1 MTMAYT
7 PLPTPSPSGDQW
19 GEQLNDAIGDRTNDK
34 IKRIIA
40 GKGLHIDASDPQ
52 QPVISRTDIDLLG
65 LQNYRG
71 EWVGENA
78 LIYSQDFSDIPSST
92 TLPPELLVTSSFALS
107 YEEGLLTYTPNP
119 WSIVATATPSPIA
132 EDYPYSINLQSTATH
147 KYFTIY
153 LPKISTFRYQIHTIK
168 FWHREVGGAG
178 ALTNVLVDGNT
189 ISTIAES
196 DTDVE
201 STVTGF
207 NAYNTITLSSAHG
220 IQNFRYTGIRLYG
233 RVLTPPYVMGDIVS
247 HGGVLYKCIYST
259 TQQEPGTGAHWEVVP
274 YTMLPPGAPYTE
286 AINATVARSD
296 SRIDDKYDPLWGAPS
311 IYDLEFDTD
320 TSTIPSGWAW
330 LNQGTSTYN
339 QKFGCGVLSTAINA
353 DSIITLRG
361 ISRDLPSEST
371 WTATAKIIGTNLRS
385 TESFGLILED
395 STNGDYVTFG
405 KNMSGITVSH
415 YSDYTTK
422 VSELTPIDISD
433 ISYFRVKYISPTN
446 VDFLISSD
454 GVSWNSIST
463 GYNLSGKLTSASKL
477 GVFSSNNEVAA
488 HWLRI
493 RTS

>member
-1 MTMAYT
+1 MTMTYT

-40 GKGLHIDASDPQ
+40 GRGLHVDTSDPQ

-71 EWVGENA
+71 EWADENA

-92 TLPPELLVTSSFALS
+92 TLPPELLVSSSFALS
-107 YEEGLLTYTPNP
+107 YEEGLLTYTPAS
-119 WSIVATATPSPIA
+119 WSIIATATPSPIA
-132 EDYPYSINLQSTATH
+132 EDFPYSINLQTSGNS

-168 FWHREVGGAG
+168 FWHRRSGSS
-178 ALTNVLVDGNT
+178 LTTNVLIDGST
-189 ISTIAES
+189 LSTITETEI
-196 DTDVE
+196 DTE
-201 STVTGF
+201 TTVTGF
-207 NAYNTITLSSAHG
+207 NAYNTITLFSTPGAAHL
-220 IQNFRYTGIRLYG
+220 RYTGIRLYG
-233 RVLTPPYVMGDIVS
+233 RVLTPPYLMGDVVS
-247 HGGVLYKCIYST
+247 HEGVLYKCIYST

-311 IYDLEFDTD
+311 TYDLEFDTD

-353 DSIITLRG
+353 DSITTLRG

-405 KNMSGITVSH
+405 KNMSGTTVSH

-422 VSELTPIDISD
+422 VSELTPIDVSD
-433 ISYFRVKYISPTN
+433 ISYFRIKYNSSTS

-454 GVSWNSIST
+454 GVSWNSVST
-463 GYNLSGKLTSASKL
+463 GYNLSSNLTSASKL
-477 GVFSSNNEVAA
+477 GVFSSNNEIAV
-488 HWLRI
+488 HWIRI

>member
-1 MTMAYT
+1 MTMTYT
-7 PLPTPSPSGDQW
+7 PLPTPNPSGDQW

-40 GKGLHIDASDPQ
+40 GRGLHIDASDPQ

-71 EWVGENA
+71 EWVDENA

-107 YEEGLLTYTPNP
+107 YEEGLLTYTPAS
-119 WSIVATATPSPIA
+119 WSVVATASSSPIEA
-132 EDYPYSINLQSTATH
+132 DYPYSINLQSTTTH

-168 FWHREVGGAG
+168 FWHSKVGSG
-178 ALTNVLVDGNT
+178 LSTNVLIDGST
-189 ISTIAES
+189 LSTILELNS
-196 DTDVE
+196 DVE
-201 STVTGF
+201 TTVTGF
-207 NAYNTITLSSAHG
+207 NAYNTITLHTITASPSA
-220 IQNFRYTGIRLYG
+220 RYTGIRLYG
-233 RVLTPPYVMGDIVS
+233 RALTPPYAMGDIVS
-247 HGGVLYKCIYST
+247 HEGVLYKCIYST

-286 AINATVARSD
+286 AINATVTRAD
-296 SRIDDKYDPLWGAPS
+296 SRVDDKYDPLWGAPS
-311 IYDLEFDTD
+311 SYDLEFDDD
-320 TSTIPSGWAW
+320 TSTVPSGWAW

-339 QKFGCGVLSTAINA
+339 QKFGCGVISTTPNA
-353 DSIITLRG
+353 DPTTTLRG
-361 ISRDLPSEST
+361 ISRNLPSEPT
-371 WTATAKIIGTNLRS
+371 WTATTKIVGTSIRS
-385 TESFGLILED
+385 GESFGLILED

-405 KNMSGITVSH
+405 RTISGISVSY
-415 YSDYTTK
+415 YSDFTTK
-422 VSELTPIDISD
+422 VSELTPIDVSD
-433 ISYFRVKYISPTN
+433 ISYFRVKYNSPTS

-463 GYNLSGKLTSASKL
+463 EYNLSSMLTSASKL
-477 GVFSSNNEVAA
+477 GVFSSNNEVAV